1 MGTALTRLGRY
12 EEAAVAY
19 DQARREGALP
29 WRMTWYQFG
38 PFEAYYHSGRLDD
51 VLALVRVNMAN
62 GARYVEETWYWQ
74 GRVLQQRGD
83 VAGARGAYTQSLNLN
98 RFYSAAR
105 EALAEL

>member
-1 MGTALTRLGRY
+1 
-12 EEAAVAY
+12 
-19 DQARREGALP
+19 
-29 WRMTWYQFG
+29 
-38 PFEAYYHSGRLDD
+38 
-51 VLALVRVNMAN
+51 MAN

-105 EALAEL
+105 AALTEL